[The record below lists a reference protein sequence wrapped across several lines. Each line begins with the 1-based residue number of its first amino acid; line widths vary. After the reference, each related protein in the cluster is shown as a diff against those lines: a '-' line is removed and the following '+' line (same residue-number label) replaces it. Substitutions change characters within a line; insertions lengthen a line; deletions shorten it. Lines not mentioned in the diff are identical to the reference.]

1 MEIDL
6 RGGGT
11 AAASSV
17 VGGVGSAGGAR
28 GGGAFAGGLLTL
40 MVVPE
45 RVTLRECLAVLRQ
58 GGFRVWR
65 EHLPAPVDEE
75 VAVAGVAC
83 DEAPSMDAIGE
94 VSRRVL
100 AVLEAAGVEV
110 EVRGSGYVSADALRR
125 WGAHAPG

>member
-6 RGGGT
+6 RGDGT
-11 AAASSV
+11 AAAS
-17 VGGVGSAGGAR
+17 ATPGGAGAVR
-28 GGGAFAGGLLTL
+28 GRGPFAGGLLTL

-58 GGFRVWR
+58 GGLRVWR

-110 EVRGSGYVSADALRR
+110 EVRGSGYVSADALEASQRQDAR
-125 WGAHAPG
+125 AVC